1 MIRFVLMD
9 LDDTILD
16 FHRAE
21 AAAVSKTL
29 LRLGVE
35 PTEQIV
41 QRYSEVNA
49 AHWRMLERGEIT
61 RQQVLTGRF
70 RQLFSEIGADCDP
83 EQTQQIYEA
92 YLSQG
97 HYFIPGA
104 EQLLKDLSGKYLLY
118 LVSNGNTAVQE
129 GRLKSSGIEPYFEE
143 IFISELIGADKPSK
157 AYFDRCFARIP
168 DFDPVQAILIGDSLR
183 AMRGIV
189 KALLTE
195 GVENENV
202 QRQRGED
209 VGRDA
214 QRPPDET
221 NPGAP
226 RNRPRER
233 HHARRGRQGEGRSR
247 RPHCQ

>member
-1 MIRFVLMD
+1 MIRFVLLD

-21 AAAVSKTL
+21 AAAVSKTFL
-29 LRLGVE
+29 CLGIE

-41 QRYSEVNA
+41 HRYSEINA

-61 RQQVLTGRF
+61 RPQVLTGRF
-70 RQLFSEIGADCDP
+70 RQLFSELGADCDL

-104 EQLLKDLSGKYLLY
+104 EQLLETLHGNYLLY
-118 LVSNGNTAVQE
+118 LVSNGNAVVQE
-129 GRLKSSGIEPYFEE
+129 GRLKSAGIAPYFED

-168 DFDPVQAILIGDSLR
+168 DFDPVQAILIGDSPTSDILG
-183 AMRGIV
+183 GINAGV
-189 KALLTE
+189 KTCWF
-195 GVENENV
+195 NPKH
-202 QRQRGED
+202 
-209 VGRDA
+209 
-214 QRPPDET
+214 RPPHPAIQPDFEIDHLCDLI
-221 NPGAP
+221 PLLA
-226 RNRPRER
+226 
-233 HHARRGRQGEGRSR
+233 SL
-247 RPHCQ
+247 

>member
-104 EQLLKDLSGKYLLY
+104 EQLLKDLYGQYLLY
-118 LVSNGNTAVQE
+118 LVSNGNAAVQE

-143 IFISELIGADKPSK
+143 IFISEQIGADKPSK
-157 AYFDRCFARIP
+157 AYFDLCFARIP
-168 DFDPVQAILIGDSLR
+168 DFDPVQAILIGDSPTSDILG
-183 AMRGIV
+183 GIHAGV
-189 KALLTE
+189 KTCWF
-195 GVENENV
+195 NPNH
-202 QRQRGED
+202 
-209 VGRDA
+209 
-214 QRPPDET
+214 RPPHPEIQADYEIDHLSGFT
-221 NPGAP
+221 AILKTI
-226 RNRPRER
+226 
-233 HHARRGRQGEGRSR
+233 
-247 RPHCQ
+247 

>member
-29 LRLGVE
+29 LRLDIE

-49 AHWRMLERGEIT
+49 AHWRMLERGEIA
-61 RQQVLTGRF
+61 RPQVLTGRF
-70 RQLFSEIGADCDP
+70 RQLFSEICVGCDP

-104 EQLLKDLSGKYLLY
+104 EQLLEDLHGKYLLY
-118 LVSNGNTAVQE
+118 LVSNGNAVVQE
-129 GRLKSSGIEPYFEE
+129 GRLKSSGIIPYFEE

-157 AYFDRCFARIP
+157 AYFDRCFAKIP
-168 DFDPVQAILIGDSLR
+168 DFDPEQAILIGDSPTSDILGGVN
-183 AMRGIV
+183 AGV
-189 KALLTE
+189 KTCWF
-195 GVENENV
+195 NPYH
-202 QRQRGED
+202 
-209 VGRDA
+209 
-214 QRPPDET
+214 RPPHPEISADFEID
-221 NPGAP
+221 
-226 RNRPRER
+226 
-233 HHARRGRQGEGRSR
+233 HL
-247 RPHCQ
+247 CQIPPLLSTL

>member
-61 RQQVLTGRF
+61 RPQVLTGRF

-83 EQTQQIYEA
+83 EQTQQIYESH
-92 YLSQG
+92 LSQG

-104 EQLLKDLSGKYLLY
+104 EQLLEDLSGKYLLY
-118 LVSNGNTAVQE
+118 LVSNGNAAVQE

-168 DFDPVQAILIGDSLR
+168 DFDPDHAILIGDSPTSDILG
-183 AMRGIV
+183 GINAGV
-189 KALLTE
+189 KTCWF
-195 GVENENV
+195 NPHH
-202 QRQRGED
+202 
-209 VGRDA
+209 
-214 QRPPDET
+214 RPPHPEIRADFEI
-221 NPGAP
+221 
-226 RNRPRER
+226 
-233 HHARRGRQGEGRSR
+233 HQL
-247 RPHCQ
+247 CQIPPLLSTL